1 MSGTAMVRVKRGSL
15 YLDRALYDRY
25 FPGLEAVV
33 LLRRDNGLLIL
44 PVRHTASGGY
54 LLKLRNGA
62 GDRVVSAPDFFREH
76 GIEEGMELE
85 IPVVWSTDQ
94 AGLWSSDAFLAAER
108 HVHT

>member
-1 MSGTAMVRVKRGSL
+1 MSGAVMVTVKRGSL

-44 PVRHTASGGY
+44 PVRHAASGGY

-76 GIEEGMELE
+76 GIEDGVERE
-85 IPVVWSTDQ
+85 IPVVWNTEQ
-94 AGLWSSDAFLAAER
+94 AGLWSPDAFLAAEQ
-108 HVHT
+108 